1 MYFIRRG
8 CLKCAIFSG
17 YLPQMHVMLKLL
29 FVLVVVAF
37 VVIALRANRRRKIRV
52 PDQERVETGEL
63 LVAHVSFYRKLD
75 QEGRQQFERRV
86 LRFLSVTQITGV
98 GVVPTYLDKVLVAA
112 SAIIPIYHFPD
123 WEYRNIREVLL
134 YGTSFSKDYNTE
146 GADRNV
152 LGMVGDGAMNGQMI
166 LSLPSLR
173 SGFERADG
181 HNTAI
186 HEFVHLIDKADGS
199 VDGVPEYLLASPYII
214 PWVNMMQE
222 EIHKI
227 RDAGSDINPYGGTN
241 KAEFF
246 AVIAEYFFE
255 QPETLKT
262 RHPALY
268 SMLDKMFAGE
278 KSEAPV
284 VATE

>member
-1 MYFIRRG
+1 
-8 CLKCAIFSG
+8 
-17 YLPQMHVMLKLL
+17 MLKLL
-29 FVLVVVAF
+29 FVLVIVGF
-37 VVIALRANRRRKIRV
+37 VMIALRATRRRKIIV
-52 PDQERVETGEL
+52 APVEQAETNTL
-63 LVAHVSFYRKLD
+63 LMEHVSFYQKLD
-75 QEGRQQFERRV
+75 KDGQGQFERRV
-86 LRFLSVTQITGV
+86 LQFLSVTQITGV

-123 WEYRNIREVLL
+123 WQYRNIQEVLL
-134 YGTSFSKDYNTE
+134 YGTSFNKEYKTE

-173 SGFERADG
+173 SGFKSADG

-214 PWVNMMQE
+214 PWVKMMQE

-227 RDAGSDINPYGGTN
+227 RDAESDINPYGGTN
-241 KAEFF
+241 NAEFF

-255 QPETLKT
+255 RPEALRGK
-262 RHPALY
+262 HPRLY
-268 SMLDKMFAGE
+268 AMLEKMFAGE
-278 KSEAPV
+278 KLDEPL
-284 VATE
+284 TQR